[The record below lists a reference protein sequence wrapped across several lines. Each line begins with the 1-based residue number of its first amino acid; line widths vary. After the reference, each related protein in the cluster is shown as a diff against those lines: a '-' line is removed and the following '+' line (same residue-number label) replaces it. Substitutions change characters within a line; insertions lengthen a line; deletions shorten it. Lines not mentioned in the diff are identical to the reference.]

1 MLCRLTQENEDFRQL
16 FIVSHVEDVV
26 ESELMDQIWR
36 VSEQDGTSRVD
47 VSVRNEL
54 AEQMALASA

>member
-16 FIVSHVEDVV
+16 FIVRHVEDVV
-26 ESELMDQIWR
+26 ESEMMDQIWR
-36 VSEQDGTSRVD
+36 VSERDGASRVD

-54 AEQMALASA
+54 AEQVALASA